1 MHCKKTNRPVMN
13 LKLTYL
19 KSDKF
24 FLQRILKDLFSDMDE
39 ERKCSTGDPDLKVQQ
54 YLEQVILILCPQHF
68 DDVWRCLRI
77 WLRQTNHDYQEEE
90 DHDTGAVDDDS
101 EYYLFCH
108 IEQLYSAGSRLGSSA
123 SNYNWCWYRPPRTTG
138 IHICVGG
145 HRKITVSFEL
155 KNPQKACYTLI
166 T

>member
-1 MHCKKTNRPVMN
+1 
-13 LKLTYL
+13 
-19 KSDKF
+19 
-24 FLQRILKDLFSDMDE
+24 MDE
-39 ERKCSTGDPDLKVQQ
+39 ERNCSSGDPDLKVQQ
-54 YLEQVILILCPQHF
+54 YLEQVIVILCPQHF

-138 IHICVGG
+138 IHIYRG
-145 HRKITVSFEL
+145 TLEVSFEL
-155 KNPQKACYTLI
+155 KNPQKACYKLMIKRPMSFVWNI
-166 T
+166 TYSKISTFGMNHQEIVWTCFFSITKK